1 MTAMRSHYLYCVEIP
16 TPQNRCGGLERA
28 LAQLTAIR
36 SERGRVQ
43 ALHALIGAYPD
54 FPLTVRLAK
63 VALMHKTSR
72 AHMPR

>member
-1 MTAMRSHYLYCVEIP
+1 MAMRLPYLYLVEVP
-16 TPQNRCGGLERA
+16 TPQNRCDDLERA
-28 LAQLTAIR
+28 LAELIAIT
-36 SERGRVQ
+36 SER
-43 ALHALIGAYPD
+43 ALVSALNAIACGYPD